1 MTDALAVQERR
12 RDRIARKVAR
22 RGHSSAGHTPW
33 PKAAAVIVVILI
45 AAETV
50 AYGGGR
56 GDVAAAFAGL
66 QAMMVLALAS
76 TPGDGARSRD
86 RYGGPFIL
94 AAVLFLL
101 LELWAAFTLLPL
113 HAAWSAPEWSP
124 AGTSRAITL
133 DRFATL
139 REMIK
144 LGGLA
149 CLFAAGLW
157 LTTRRAS
164 SRALAAMAL
173 FMTAYAAWAIFDFNH
188 NPSTLFGVA
197 KAYHQNRLTAS
208 FLSANT
214 AGGLFGACGAMF
226 FVLAM
231 ESLFLSRYDF
241 RLERRV
247 MAFAPWAAAAVAC
260 FGALL
265 LTASRGA
272 LAATVLVVI
281 CAVLVTAAVA
291 AVRSLRQAS
300 VRWTSLAVVAAVAVA
315 GAAAAPYL
323 AGGKVASRLNSGEDG
338 FGGRLDLIPTFF
350 PSIGERLW
358 QGHGLGAFRPVAA
371 AITTPESFA
380 SLWDVGAAHN
390 ILVQWL
396 LEGGLIGS
404 ALMFGAIAVILSIL
418 CRKSVRRSGSAR
430 VARAVLAFTV
440 VLLLHN
446 LVDYSLQLPSVAALW
461 ALLLGLAAGTARG
474 EAFGRSR

>member
-22 RGHSSAGHTPW
+22 RGHTAGHTPW
-33 PKAAAVIVVILI
+33 PKAAAVIAVVLI

-56 GDVAAAFAGL
+56 GDVAAGFAGL
-66 QAMMVLALAS
+66 QAMLVLALAS
-76 TPGDGARSRD
+76 TPGEGRRTRD
-86 RYGGPFIL
+86 RFGAPFI
-94 AAVLFLL
+94 AAAGLFLL
-101 LELWAAFTLLPL
+101 LQLWAAFTLLPL
-113 HAAWSAPEWSP
+113 HVGWTAPEWSS
-124 AGTSRAITL
+124 AGPSQAITL

-149 CLFAAGLW
+149 CLFWAGLW
-157 LTTRRAS
+157 LTARRAS
-164 SRALAAMAL
+164 GRALAAMAL
-173 FMTAYAAWAIFDFNH
+173 FMTAYAAWAIVDFNQ

-214 AGGLFGACGAMF
+214 AGGLFGSCGAMF

-231 ESLFLSRYDF
+231 ETLFLSRYDF

-272 LAATVLVVI
+272 LAATVLVVV
-281 CAVLVTAAVA
+281 CTVLVTAAVA

-323 AGGKVASRLNSGEDG
+323 AAGKVASRLNSGEDG

-350 PSIGERLW
+350 PSISERLW
-358 QGHGLGAFRPVAA
+358 QGYGLGAFRPVAA

-404 ALMFGAIAVILSIL
+404 ALMFAIIAVILAVL

-461 ALLLGLAAGTARG
+461 ALLLGLAAGAARG
-474 EAFGRSR
+474 EAFGRIR